1 MQSILTMNQKISRVK
16 YYTEDGTEYRITVT
30 VRHDDQCGNGHNTFS
45 ITGSIDQKKKNG
57 HWCDYACGC
66 IHDDIEK
73 HFPEL
78 KPFIKWHLTSTDG
91 PMHYLA
97 NTLYHA
103 NDKDCWGTR
112 KGEPRQYE
120 FQIKFD
126 SFPVSFKFPKDFIQW
141 VENQTQGTFKAC
153 EVSHVNRAGDTYDY
167 KPKYSFHGIA
177 GEWYQCPFDSEQEA
191 KQFEEA
197 FNTIPFKVVNKATA
211 WGEGKEPDLEGARH
225 CAIWPEATLEQLQ
238 SKELLLERLPALMAE
253 FKKDVES
260 LGLVF

>member
-1 MQSILTMNQKISRVK
+1 M
-16 YYTEDGTEYRITVT
+16 G
-30 VRHDDQCGNGHNTFS
+30 
-45 ITGSIDQKKKNG
+45 
-57 HWCDYACGC
+57 GC
-66 IHDDIEK
+66 IHEDIAK

-78 KPFIKWHLTSTDG
+78 MPYIKWHLTSTDG

-103 NDKDCWGTR
+103 NDKDCWGKR

-120 FQIKFD
+120 HQIKFE

-141 VENQTQGTFKAC
+141 VQKQTQGTFKVC
-153 EVSHVNRAGDTYDY
+153 EVPHVNRAGDTYDY
-167 KPKYSFHGIA
+167 KSKYSFHGIA

-197 FNTIPFKVVNKATA
+197 FNTIPFKVVSKATA
-211 WGEGKEPDLEGARH
+211 WGEGKEPDLDGARH